1 VWIGCKADNR
11 AQEKDEF
18 TGVAPLFYGQFFTG
32 SFLRAVFVTCCFCY
46 VLFGLLTLVF

>member
-11 AQEKDEF
+11 AQEKEEF

-32 SFLRAVFVTCCFCY
+32 CFCY

>member
-11 AQEKDEF
+11 AQEKEEF
-18 TGVAPLFYGQFFTG
+18 TDVAPLFYGQFFYGLFFT
-32 SFLRAVFVTCCFCY
+32 SCFCY